1 MEREIIGVVGDVQL
15 RPGFGDRGPL
25 APMPLA
31 YIPLAQTNDAMLR
44 LVHGWFSTSFIV
56 RSAGPL
62 ETVAPTLRQAA
73 DGVDPL
79 LPFAEVRSMAEVQM
93 QAVAL
98 PRLLMALL
106 LVLAGAAV
114 LLTAVGI
121 HGVIAA
127 SVTERTR
134 EMGIRLALGAT
145 AGRAVRTIAA
155 PGVGMAAVGIAAGLL
170 GARAAVTYLRGF
182 VWGISPTDAM
192 TFLAVGALLLAVAAI
207 ASVLPALR
215 ILRLDPATTLR
226 AE

>member
-1 MEREIIGVVGDVQL
+1 M
-15 RPGFGDRGPL
+15 
-25 APMPLA
+25 
-31 YIPLAQTNDAMLR
+31 
-44 LVHGWFSTSFIV
+44 
-56 RSAGPL
+56 
-62 ETVAPTLRQAA
+62 AA
-73 DGVDPL
+73 
-79 LPFAEVRSMAEVQM
+79 VQM

-98 PRLLMALL
+98 PRLLMVLL

-145 AGRAVRTIAA
+145 AGRAVRTVAA
-155 PGVGMAAVGIAAGLL
+155 PGLGMAAVGIAAGLL
-170 GARAAVTYLRGF
+170 GARVAVTYLRSF

-192 TFLAVGALLLAVAAI
+192 TFLAVGVLLLAVATI
-207 ASVLPALR
+207 ASVLPALK

-226 AE
+226 TE

>member
-1 MEREIIGVVGDVQL
+1 
-15 RPGFGDRGPL
+15 
-25 APMPLA
+25 
-31 YIPLAQTNDAMLR
+31 
-44 LVHGWFSTSFIV
+44 
-56 RSAGPL
+56 
-62 ETVAPTLRQAA
+62 
-73 DGVDPL
+73 
-79 LPFAEVRSMAEVQM
+79 
-93 QAVAL
+93 
-98 PRLLMALL
+98 
-106 LVLAGAAV
+106 V